1 MEDTILT
8 DATNLNEGREGGARE
23 CVQRWMAAG
32 IGWPWGT
39 VTSEK

>member
-1 MEDTILT
+1 MEDTIVT
-8 DATNLNEGREGGARE
+8 DATNLKEGREGGVRE

-39 VTSEK
+39 VTS